1 MIAILCSDW
10 EQAEYSQ
17 RKAEATQE
25 WDNRQVKEIVM
36 IITVIHYIQVQIWHL
51 DQLIV
56 LSVTKMLEKTNL
68 KKINFLFSSRFPRL
82 QSMVISPIS
91 MGQQGDRASW
101 WWEHMTVVAVDFK
114 MSGKPETR
122 DNVYLL
128 MNTPVICSLQLSSIS
143 FLLSPK
149 CHHNENPAVFYV
161 LIRPELSWSG
171 HLLMT
176 ESTSWVPNL
185 HRGSLW
191 GGVLHIQTIKYP

>member
-1 MIAILCSDW
+1 MASGSINCPFCD
-10 EQAEYSQ
+10 
-17 RKAEATQE
+17 K
-25 WDNRQVKEIVM
+25 
-36 IITVIHYIQVQIWHL
+36 
-51 DQLIV
+51 
-56 LSVTKMLEKTNL
+56 KMLEKTNL

-101 WWEHMTVVAVDFK
+101 WWEHMTVVAVDFN
-114 MSGKPETR
+114 MSEKPETR

-128 MNTPVICSLQLSSIS
+128 MNAPVICSLQLSSIS
-143 FLLSPK
+143 LFLLSPK

-176 ESTSWVPNL
+176 ESTSCTKPSPWESL
-185 HRGSLW
+185 RGSTSYPNNKISLDISLSNQLW
-191 GGVLHIQTIKYP
+191 EPQYRLKKIDTLW